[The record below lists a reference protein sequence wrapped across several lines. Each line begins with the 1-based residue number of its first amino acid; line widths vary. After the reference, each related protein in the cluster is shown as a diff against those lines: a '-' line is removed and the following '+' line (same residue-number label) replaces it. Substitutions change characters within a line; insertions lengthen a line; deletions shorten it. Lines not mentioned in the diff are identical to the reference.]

1 MASSPRSCPTPNCST
16 ARSPSPN
23 GSSATR
29 RAPRPRLRAAFHRLR
44 RPRRLHRRP
53 RRKGS
58 GVAQVIVVYWRDI
71 PAQGIAKAGRKT
83 AKVQL
88 SERVEKASDHAG
100 HIGRGAGREREC
112 QTGEVPVVAGLL
124 KKKKIA
130 KRY

>member
-1 MASSPRSCPTPNCST
+1 MIRLPPRSTRTDTLFPYTT
-16 ARSPSPN
+16 LFRSP
-23 GSSATR
+23 GADRGCRARRRRRRRR

-71 PAQGIAKAGRKT
+71 PAQVIAKAGRKT

-88 SERVEKASDHAG
+88 SERFEKALDRAALTAKQRKSG
-100 HIGRGAGREREC
+100 GEGKRG
-112 QTGEVPVVAGLL
+112 
-124 KKKKIA
+124 
-130 KRY
+130 